1 IQLQTECMFLR
12 VNDTFSKMVGVS
24 KEEAVNKKCYEVF
37 EGSLCHTPSCPLR
50 RIMNGEKYVEFD
62 SVKKRRDGSLISC
75 IVTAKPFK
83 DSNGNLLGIIEHFRD
98 ITDRKIGENKLRES
112 EERWKAL
119 YKHIPVP
126 VYIWEKNENS
136 FILTGYN
143 DAAFSITNG
152 KVKECLGKSADEFY
166 RNRPDIIEDFRV
178 CYDEKKIIRKEMDY
192 YYATQDKVMH
202 FIVGYAFAPPDL
214 VFVYT
219 QDITELKEIQSK
231 LEKSL
236 SEKEILLKEVHHRV
250 KNNLQIISSL
260 LNLQKSYIKDDTT
273 LNFLNDSQN
282 RIKTMALIY
291 EKLYQSEDLVRID
304 FSEYVRS
311 LVSHL
316 IRSYGSADRIKLKV
330 DVDDVQLNIDMAI
343 PCGLIINELVS
354 NSLKH
359 AFPDGKGEIRVEM
372 HRNNGELR
380 LVVSDNGIGMSEKI
394 YFQKIDTL
402 GLQLVNTL
410 ANQLSGS
417 IKLHREEGTE
427 FEITFPVSNN

>member
-1 IQLQTECMFLR
+1 
-12 VNDTFSKMVGVS
+12 
-24 KEEAVNKKCYEVF
+24 
-37 EGSLCHTPSCPLR
+37 
-50 RIMNGEKYVEFD
+50 
-62 SVKKRRDGSLISC
+62 
-75 IVTAKPFK
+75 
-83 DSNGNLLGIIEHFRD
+83 
-98 ITDRKIGENKLRES
+98 
-112 EERWKAL
+112 
-119 YKHIPVP
+119 
-126 VYIWEKNENS
+126 
-136 FILTGYN
+136 
-143 DAAFSITNG
+143 
-152 KVKECLGKSADEFY
+152 
-166 RNRPDIIEDFRV
+166 
-178 CYDEKKIIRKEMDY
+178 
-192 YYATQDKVMH
+192 
-202 FIVGYAFAPPDL
+202 
-214 VFVYT
+214 
-219 QDITELKEIQSK
+219 